1 MTYLE
6 AGEQGEWVKEEN
18 RYQVGDITYDDCY
31 GQEDSR
37 DYVKYEEKGGKEE
50 RLQDARHSR

>member
-1 MTYLE
+1 MTYLK

-18 RYQVGDITYDDCY
+18 RYQVGDIAYNDRH

-37 DYVKYEEKGGKEE
+37 DYVEYKEKGGKEE
-50 RLQDARHSR
+50 RLQDARQNG